1 MLIDARWRWSSRH
14 GGIERTPGTWRTK
27 SSSQLGTGPLI
38 GPAME
43 STDAV
48 FAAFEM
54 TFNGGLRDHDHQPY
68 YSGRRRRRG
77 MNVQIV
83 ADAAGRP
90 VWASA
95 APPGCAHDLTAARTR
110 GTWKILT
117 KLRCG
122 PPGRP
127 QWRRPSSFS
136 TTSRPDLP
144 RRKRSAMPT
153 DRSDE
158 LSRPHP
164 SHLRRDT
171 TRRKDDVM
179 SADTRLEELGV

>member
-1 MLIDARWRWSSRH
+1 
-14 GGIERTPGTWRTK
+14 
-27 SSSQLGTGPLI
+27 
-38 GPAME
+38 ME

-117 KLRCG
+117 KLRCS
-122 PPGRP
+122 PSRTTAMAQAILVLHHVETRP
-127 QWRRPSSFS
+127 TKEETLSHADRP
-136 TTSRPDLP
+136 
-144 RRKRSAMPT
+144 
-153 DRSDE
+153 
-158 LSRPHP
+158 
-164 SHLRRDT
+164 
-171 TRRKDDVM
+171 
-179 SADTRLEELGV
+179 